1 MLPAFH
7 QQSLKMPAPQNSFK
21 SRLAAGEVLIGAWL
35 GLADPYAAE
44 IAATAGFDWLL
55 IDGEHAPNDLRS
67 ILAQLSVVEASGS
80 SPVVRLPM
88 GEDWAIKQVLD
99 LGAQSLL
106 IPMVDSAAQAQ
117 ALVRAVRYPPRGMRG
132 VGSALARASRFSGIP
147 DYLATADAQIW
158 LGVQVE
164 TRAGLAALDGI
175 LAVEGVDG
183 VFLGP
188 ADLSADMGYLG
199 QLDHPEVLAAISDA
213 TRRIAAAG
221 KAPGIIWTDEPN
233 ASRAIAEGA
242 RFVATAID
250 VITLAGAL
258 RRAAS
263 AGKALRE
270 QVTAGAA
277 PGPA

>member
-1 MLPAFH
+1 
-7 QQSLKMPAPQNSFK
+7 MPAPPNRFK
-21 SRLAAGEVLIGAWL
+21 SRLSAGEVLIGAWV
-35 GLADPYAAE
+35 GMADAYAAE

-67 ILAQLSVVEASGS
+67 ILAQLSVIGVSDS

-88 GEDWAIKQVLD
+88 GEPWAIKQALD
-99 LGAQSLL
+99 IGAQSLL

-132 VGSALARASRFSGIP
+132 VGAALARASRFSDIP
-147 DYLATADAQIW
+147 DYPATADAQIW

-164 TRAGLAALDGI
+164 TRAGLAALDEI

-183 VFLGP
+183 VFIGP

-213 TRRIAAAG
+213 TRRIAASG
-221 KAPGIIWTDEPN
+221 KAAGIIWTD
-233 ASRAIAEGA
+233 AALARRALQDGA

-250 VITLAGAL
+250 VTVFAGAM
-258 RRAAS
+258 RSAA
-263 AGKALRE
+263 ADGKALRE
-270 QVTAGAA
+270 QVRTGAA

>member
-1 MLPAFH
+1 
-7 QQSLKMPAPQNSFK
+7 MPAPHNHFK
-21 SRLAAGEVLIGAWL
+21 SRLAAGEVLVGAWV
-35 GLADPYAAE
+35 GMADPYAAG

-67 ILAQLSVVEASGS
+67 ILAQLSVIEASGS

-88 GEDWAIKQVLD
+88 GEPWAIKQALD

-106 IPMVDSAAQAQ
+106 IPMVGSAAEAR
-117 ALVRAVRYPPRGMRG
+117 ALARAVRYPPRGMRG
-132 VGSALARASRFSGIP
+132 VGAALARASRFSDIP
-147 DYLATADAQIW
+147 DYLETADAQIW

-164 TRAGLAALDGI
+164 TRAGLAALDEI

-183 VFLGP
+183 VFIGP

-221 KAPGIIWTDEPN
+221 KAPGIIWTDP
-233 ASRAIAEGA
+233 ALARRAMQEGA
-242 RFVATAID
+242 RFVATVID
-250 VITLAGAL
+250 VTAFAVAM
-258 RRAAS
+258 RSAA
-263 AGKALRE
+263 ADAKALRE
-270 QVTAGAA
+270 RLMTGAA

>member
-1 MLPAFH
+1 
-7 QQSLKMPAPQNSFK
+7 MPAPHNHFK
-21 SRLAAGEVLIGAWL
+21 SRLAAGEVLIGAWV
-35 GLADPYAAE
+35 GMADPYAAG

-67 ILAQLSVVEASGS
+67 ILAQLSVIEASGS

-88 GEDWAIKQVLD
+88 GEPWAIKQALD

-106 IPMVDSAAQAQ
+106 IPMVGSAAEAR
-117 ALVRAVRYPPRGMRG
+117 ALARAVRYPPRGMRG
-132 VGSALARASRFSGIP
+132 VGAALARASRFSGLP
-147 DYLATADAQIW
+147 DYLETADAQIW

-164 TRAGLAALDGI
+164 TRAGLAALDEI

-183 VFLGP
+183 VFIGP

-213 TRRIAAAG
+213 TRWIAAAG
-221 KAPGIIWTDEPN
+221 KAPGIIWTDP
-233 ASRAIAEGA
+233 ALARRAMQEGA
-242 RFVATAID
+242 RFVATVID
-250 VITLAGAL
+250 VTAFAVAM
-258 RRAAS
+258 RSAA
-263 AGKALRE
+263 AEGKALRE
-270 QVTAGAA
+270 RITTAGA